1 MALNETH
8 SSNEA
13 LDPWGGKIENQRQ
26 LIITAAVLLTQSWFA
41 LSLRMFVRLR
51 LTKSFEIDD
60 WLMAISQAIY
70 TLLCIFVIR
79 SVHFGLGKHNYELS
93 IENQM
98 MASKWKTLATLV
110 YIINMVFIKLSI
122 AFFLLRIATRKP
134 YVWAL
139 KVSMVII
146 TIWSIVTFFYYVFIC
161 TPIAAQWD
169 RSITNRR
176 CQPAMNFVIAAYS
189 LGGMSI
195 ISDWFYALLPIPI
208 ILGLQMNMRVKLT
221 LCFIMALGVLA
232 SVAAVFRLAFLFHLS
247 DVTDPLCT
255 FPSLFSTLSTNLLKT
270 VNTTQAMIWTLVEP
284 GIAIVA
290 SSLVTIKPLLRA
302 LRFRGFESSPL
313 RAAYGRSRGANY
325 RNEFSHLG
333 GGEMSTS
340 VSRAKGGAG
349 AAGAGGASNVG
360 NGSNGKTS
368 PMVRRASLMDKFT
381 GKGGEQDLEMEER
394 ILESGGTVGSGS
406 LESGG
411 IGVTRTVDVRIE
423 TVGKS
428 PGVSVKG
435 LGKEMS

>member
-1 MALNETH
+1 MAQNATH

-13 LDPWGGKIENQRQ
+13 LDPWGGKIANQQ
-26 LIITAAVLLTQSWFA
+26 QIIITAAVLLTQSWFA

-93 IENQM
+93 IENQIL
-98 MASKWKTLATLV
+98 AGKWKTLATLV
-110 YIINMVFIKLSI
+110 YIIDMVFIKLSI

-169 RSITNRR
+169 RTIPNPR

-247 DVTDPLCT
+247 DITDPL
-255 FPSLFSTLSTNLLKT
+255 F
-270 VNTTQAMIWTLVEP
+270 NTTQAMIWTLVEP

-340 VSRAKGGAG
+340 VSRAKGGPGTGAG
-349 AAGAGGASNVG
+349 ALNVG
-360 NGSNGKTS
+360 NGSSGKTS
-368 PMVRRASLMDKFT
+368 PALGRRASLMDKFT
-381 GKGGEQDLEMEER
+381 GKGTPEQDLEMEER

-423 TVGKS
+423 TVGEKS
-428 PGVSVKG
+428 PGVKAVT
-435 LGKEMS
+435 KEMS